1 MAYFGPFSK
10 KMASWGG
17 IYFAKFYNPGL
28 VLPQAPAL
36 FREDVVVSSL
46 LSPWECEAN
55 RFSTDAALLLASPSH
70 HMPFLLIFLQK
81 VGLEDFLCQSTN
93 MRVWLSFKK
102 FSLFIVVQSLNH
114 VWLFVTPWTA
124 ARWASLS
131 FSLSEFAETRVPWV
145 GDTIQPPHPLPPS
158 ILLPLI
164 FPSIRVLPEELASD
178 ISLQHLYVEPRIPPS
193 PQRTYALWQLDL
205 IEWQESKAQQMKNS
219 YIISHFR
226 DRLILL
232 HSVVHTLGNCAE
244 PSGEAL
250 RLKWRGFSGRCCLFW
265 ECLSL

>member
-1 MAYFGPFSK
+1 MELSFVGSVAELCPTLC
-10 KMASWGG
+10 
-17 IYFAKFYNPGL
+17 NPMECSMPGF
-28 VLPQAPAL
+28 PAL
-36 FREDVVVSSL
+36 HYLLKCKYNRLMSIESVMPSNSFIPCYSL
-46 LSPWECEAN
+46 
-55 RFSTDAALLLASPSH
+55 
-70 HMPFLLIFLQK
+70 
-81 VGLEDFLCQSTN
+81 
-93 MRVWLSFKK
+93 
-102 FSLFIVVQSLNH
+102 
-114 VWLFVTPWTA
+114 
-124 ARWASLS
+124 
-131 FSLSEFAETRVPWV
+131 
-145 GDTIQPPHPLPPS
+145 
-158 ILLPLI
+158 LLPLI

-178 ISLQHLYVEPRIPPS
+178 ISLQHLYVEPRIQPS

>member
-93 MRVWLSFKK
+93 MKVWLSFKK

-131 FSLSEFAETRVPWV
+131 FMISRSLLKLMSIESAMPSNHLILCHPLFLPYLSQHQGLFQWV
-145 GDTIQPPHPLPPS
+145 GSLHQVPKYIQGWFPLG
-158 ILLPLI
+158 LTGL
-164 FPSIRVLPEELASD
+164 
-178 ISLQHLYVEPRIPPS
+178 ISLL
-193 PQRTYALWQLDL
+193 
-205 IEWQESKAQQMKNS
+205 SKELTKVFS
-219 YIISHFR
+219 ST
-226 DRLILL
+226 
-232 HSVVHTLGNCAE
+232 V
-244 PSGEAL
+244 L
-250 RLKWRGFSGRCCLFW
+250 RKH
-265 ECLSL
+265 

>member
-1 MAYFGPFSK
+1 
-10 KMASWGG
+10 MASWGG

-93 MRVWLSFKK
+93 MKVWLSFKK

-131 FSLSEFAETRVPWV
+131 FMISRSLLKLMSIESAMPSNHLILCHPLFLPYLSQHQGLFQWV
-145 GDTIQPPHPLPPS
+145 GSLHQVPKYIQGWFPLG
-158 ILLPLI
+158 LTGL
-164 FPSIRVLPEELASD
+164 
-178 ISLQHLYVEPRIPPS
+178 ISLL
-193 PQRTYALWQLDL
+193 
-205 IEWQESKAQQMKNS
+205 SKGLTKVFS
-219 YIISHFR
+219 ST
-226 DRLILL
+226 
-232 HSVVHTLGNCAE
+232 V
-244 PSGEAL
+244 L
-250 RLKWRGFSGRCCLFW
+250 RKH
-265 ECLSL
+265 

>member
-1 MAYFGPFSK
+1 MVDGNLTMQDNKAVGARLISPCCCSVTQLGPALCSH
-10 KMASWGG
+10 MNGST
-17 IYFAKFYNPGL
+17 PGFL
-28 VLPQAPAL
+28 VLQ
-36 FREDVVVSSL
+36 
-46 LSPWECEAN
+46 
-55 RFSTDAALLLASPSH
+55 
-70 HMPFLLIFLQK
+70 
-81 VGLEDFLCQSTN
+81 
-93 MRVWLSFKK
+93 
-102 FSLFIVVQSLNH
+102 
-114 VWLFVTPWTA
+114 
-124 ARWASLS
+124 
-131 FSLSEFAETRVPWV
+131 EFAETRVPWV

-178 ISLQHLYVEPRIPPS
+178 ISLQHLYVEPRIQPS

-232 HSVVHTLGNCAE
+232 HSVVHTLENCAE

-250 RLKWRGFSGRCCLFW
+250 RLKWRGFSGQCCLFW